1 MDLVEICRSAQRHGA
16 SDIHFK
22 AGLPPMVRIDGSL
35 TPLRGVPPLPK
46 ETVAKLAWNLM
57 TPMQREKFKTAQD
70 LDCAF
75 EIPGVARFRVNVFRQ
90 RQAVGMVLR
99 TIPTEVKTIDELG
112 MPRVLKQIARIPRGL
127 VLVTGTTGSGKST
140 TLASLIEEVNRNL
153 PHHILT
159 VEDPIEFTFKD
170 RKSVINQREIGV
182 DSRSFATALKA
193 ALRQDP
199 DVILVGELRDL
210 ETMEIALQAAETG
223 HLVLSTLHTL
233 DAPETINRIV
243 GFFEPHHQLQVRRVL
258 AGTLQAVLS
267 QRLVP
272 KKGGGRVAAV
282 EIMRNTGTISECIAD
297 QSRLKEITDHM
308 AKGSQLYGTQ
318 TFDQAIYRLIKH
330 GKVTKEDGFRYANN
344 PDEVQLRLSG
354 LGGEEWD

>member
-1 MDLVEICRSAQRHGA
+1 MDLVEICRSAERQGA

-22 AGLPPMVRIDGSL
+22 AGLPPMARVDGEL
-35 TPLRGVPPLPK
+35 RPLRGTGPLSK
-46 ETVAKLAWNLM
+46 EAVAKLAWNLM
-57 TPMQREKFKTAQD
+57 TPMQREKFKSAQD

-75 EIPGVARFRVNVFRQ
+75 EVPGLARFRVNVFRQ

-99 TIPTEVKTIDELG
+99 SIPTEVMTIDELG
-112 MPRVLKQIARIPRGL
+112 LPEVLKDIARTPRGM

-159 VEDPIEFTFKD
+159 IEDPIEFAFKD
-170 RKSVINQREIGV
+170 RKSIVNQREIGV
-182 DSRSFATALKA
+182 DSRSFAAALKA
-193 ALRQDP
+193 GLRQDP
-199 DVILVGELRDL
+199 DVILVGELRDQ

-233 DAPETINRIV
+233 DAAETINRIV
-243 GFFEPHHQLQVRRVL
+243 GFFEPHHQDQVRRQL
-258 AGTLQAVLS
+258 ASTLQAVLS

-282 EIMRNTGTISECIAD
+282 EVMRNTGTISECISD
-297 QSRLKEITDHM
+297 PDRVKEISDHM
-308 AKGSQLYGTQ
+308 AKGSKLYGTQ
-318 TFDQAIYRLIKH
+318 TFDQAIFRLIQAR
-330 GKVTKEDGFRYANN
+330 KVTLEDGLRFANN
-344 PDEVQLRLSG
+344 PDEVQLWLSG
-354 LGGEEWD
+354 IGGD